1 MNKKVLT
8 LRLPYELYE
17 ESKKIAEKRGKSYT
31 AFILE
36 ILGEKLKD
44 EKKKSLFDAFTLVG
58 KDIEEADVEYAFEVQ
73 REVVVEND

>member
-58 KDIEEADVEYAFEVQ
+58 KDIEEADVEYAFELQ